1 MLYFFRSKTKHLCI
15 LFTTNIFYLYS
26 LLQLQMT
33 AIDQSRLAC
42 NLTTINAK
50 QNKVDNRLK
59 VFQRKLEDNGEI
71 DDFEINHVDIIISNP
86 PYLFSNEIPQLPPEI
101 KL

>member
-1 MLYFFRSKTKHLCI
+1 MLYLFRSKTKHLSVH
-15 LFTTNIFYLYS
+15 FTIIFYLYS

-33 AIDQSRLAC
+33 AIDQSRLSC
-42 NLTTINAK
+42 NLTITNAMR
-50 QNKVDNRLK
+50 NKVDNRLK

-71 DDFEINHVDIIISNP
+71 ADFEINHVDVIISNP
-86 PYLFSNEIPQLPPEI
+86 PYLFSSEIPQLPPEI